1 MTLDPSSPP
10 RPSRGLFIVFEG
22 GDGCGKSTQAQ
33 ILAKRIDAV
42 HSREPGGTRV
52 GERIRQV
59 VLDPATP
66 ELADRTEALLMAADR
81 AQHVAELVGP
91 AINSGRH
98 VVSDR
103 HVASSLAYQGIGR
116 GLGVD
121 AVLAL
126 NEFGL
131 AGIAPDLVIL
141 LDVEPGE
148 AIDRLGSDLDR
159 IESAGSDLAE
169 RVRMWYREYA
179 ESHPATWVTVDG
191 NGAPEEVSRRVSRA
205 VDGRLDL
212 A

>member
-1 MTLDPSSPP
+1 MSADRSESASTQ
-10 RPSRGLFIVFEG
+10 GKFIVFEG

-33 ILAKRIDAV
+33 ILAARIDAV

-52 GERIRQV
+52 GERIRDV

-81 AQHVAELVGP
+81 AQHVAELIAP
-91 AINSGRH
+91 TIASGRH

-116 GLGVD
+116 GLGVES
-121 AVLAL
+121 VLAL
-126 NEFGL
+126 NEFGV
-131 AGIAPDLVIL
+131 GEIAPDLVIL

-148 AIDRLGSDLDR
+148 AVDRLGADLDR
-159 IESAGSDLAE
+159 IESAGSELAE
-169 RVRMWYREYA
+169 RVRAWYREYA
-179 ESHPATWVTVDG
+179 EANSATWVTVDG
-191 NGAPEEVSRRVSRA
+191 NGSPEAVSRRVA
-205 VDGRLDL
+205 HVVDARLGF